1 MKGGAENHDLSLPS
15 RSAVSRTSVI
25 RRVAIA
31 GARFSGPVPEAGFS
45 PRADV
50 LVRDGVIEWIGANG
64 TAQLDSTDDPVEVDD
79 GDLVALPALVEP
91 HAHLDKAL
99 TASIFADGERDLPS
113 AIKAWAAARPGM
125 KTREIA
131 ARAEETALRYL
142 ANGTTAMRT
151 HTDTGEGIGT
161 RAVEAML
168 SVRAKLRSVIDL
180 QVVAA
185 CSVPVTGVTG
195 RANRAAFLSALDIG
209 ADVVGG
215 APWLDAD
222 PSQCLDF
229 LLAVA
234 AERGLPVDLHV
245 DETSDPGT
253 FTLPALAERA
263 AGISVP
269 VTASHCVSLGAQT
282 PEVQHRVASALAAA
296 KVSIVALPQTN
307 LYLQARGQHT
317 SPSRGITALQA
328 LCDAGVVVAGG
339 GDNIQDPFNPMGRAD
354 PLETASLLVTAGHM
368 SPERALEAVTSRAR
382 ATLGLAPRRLAAG
395 QPADLVLVAG
405 QDLAG
410 AIASGSPRR
419 TVFRDGRIVS
429 VTTVRTD
436 YDLRRP
442 AM

>member
-1 MKGGAENHDLSLPS
+1 MPSLKAPSAAGRAVAVRRDLL
-15 RSAVSRTSVI
+15 VKQ
-25 RRVAIA
+25 VAIA
-31 GARFSGPVPEAGFS
+31 GAGFLGLGSEAASS
-45 PRADV
+45 PRADL
-50 LVRDGVIEWIGANG
+50 LVRNGIIEWIGAPG
-64 TAQLDSTDDPVEVDD
+64 TARLAGTDEPVVIDD

-99 TASIFADGERDLPS
+99 TASTFVGGDRDLPS
-113 AIKAWAAARPGM
+113 AIRAWVAARPAM

-131 ARAEETALRYL
+131 GRAEEAALRYL
-142 ANGTTAMRT
+142 ANGTTAIRT

-161 RAVEAML
+161 RAVEAVL
-168 SVRAKLRSVIDL
+168 SVRAKLRSVVDV

-185 CSVPVTGVTG
+185 CSVPMTGVAG

-215 APWLDAD
+215 APWLDAE
-222 PSQCLDF
+222 PSHSLDF
-229 LLAVA
+229 LLSVA
-234 AERGLPVDLHV
+234 AERGLPVDLHL
-245 DETSDPGT
+245 DETSDAGT

-263 AGISVP
+263 AGLSVA

-282 PEVQHRVASALAAA
+282 LEVQRRVAGALAAA
-296 KVSIVALPQTN
+296 RVSIVALPQTN
-307 LYLQARGQHT
+307 LYLQARGQNT
-317 SPSRGITALQA
+317 SQPRGITALPA

-382 ATLGLAPRRLAAG
+382 VALGLAPRSLAAG

-410 AIASGSPRR
+410 AIATGSQRR

-436 YDLRRP
+436 FDLRRP
-442 AM
+442 AV